1 MRSGYTIAELITAL
15 AIVVIVSAVA
25 LPPIARQ
32 LDAAAVREAADR
44 YTTAHH
50 AARRLAGAR
59 GRLARI
65 ELDSASRTA
74 TVSVRSSRTGWD
86 TVDVRPLGSARVAV
100 TQPVITFAPHGIG
113 FGLSNSRIVF
123 SRGFAAET
131 LMVARTGRLRRS

>member
-1 MRSGYTIAELITAL
+1 MRSGYTLAEMITAM
-15 AIVVIVSAVA
+15 AIVVIVSSVA

-50 AARRLAGAR
+50 AARRLAGSR

-65 ELDSASRTA
+65 ELDSAAHTA
-74 TVSVRSSRTGWD
+74 TVSVRSGTGWD
-86 TVDVRPLGSARVAV
+86 TVEVRPLGSARVAV

-123 SRGFAAET
+123 TRGLAAET
-131 LMVARTGRLRRS
+131 LTVARTGRLRRM